1 MASKTCLNLSFWKSL
16 ALLVAALVACQGGV
30 YLVLRLF
37 GIAEQAF
44 SKVIVNTPFLL
55 TCIGCIRLFG
65 LSAEDVGL
73 KIIRQRRALHVGLCL
88 AMFTMYWL
96 YYLFVVRIS
105 GLRQLTSAT
114 VWGLLNYL
122 VVAFAE
128 EIYFRGLCYH
138 IVEQRYS
145 GRAAVLI
152 SGLLFG
158 LTHFRQGLGM
168 LPKLFTGWLWGSVR
182 YATGMIFLLIL
193 PVHFVYNAVWFLFED
208 NWDRPTP
215 CALLLLLVELLV
227 ALLVVAYSRNRQT
240 PKPNDLGKELS
251 DWCELIPSGVTQHKL
266 FPDPTESEHR
276 LSSFIDHDLV
286 VSLPDQK
293 GILEVEIGQTVT

>member
-1 MASKTCLNLSFWKSL
+1 MMISNTYMSHHFLKRLTLLAAAWVASY
-16 ALLVAALVACQGGV
+16 GGA
-30 YLVLRLF
+30 YLVLKSL
-37 GIAEQAF
+37 GIAEQTF
-44 SKVIVNTPFLL
+44 SKVIINTVFLL
-55 TCIGCIRLFG
+55 TCVGCIRLFG
-65 LSAEDVGL
+65 LSTEDVGL
-73 KIIRQRRALHVGLCL
+73 KIIWQRLALHVGLCL

-152 SGLLFG
+152 GLLFG

-168 LPKLFTGWLWGSVR
+168 LPKFFTGWLWGSIR
-182 YATGMIFLLIL
+182 YATGMIYLLIF
-193 PVHFVYNAVWFLFED
+193 PVHFAYNSAWLLFEG
-208 NWDRPTP
+208 NWDNPS
-215 CALLLLLVELLV
+215 AFILLFPLVEILV
-227 ALLVVAYSRNRQT
+227 ALLIVACSKYARRPGLMFLKT
-240 PKPNDLGKELS
+240 IK
-251 DWCELIPSGVTQHKL
+251 
-266 FPDPTESEHR
+266 
-276 LSSFIDHDLV
+276 
-286 VSLPDQK
+286 
-293 GILEVEIGQTVT
+293 

>member
-1 MASKTCLNLSFWKSL
+1 MNHHFLKRLTLLAAAWVASY
-16 ALLVAALVACQGGV
+16 GGA
-30 YLVLRLF
+30 YLVLKSL
-37 GIAEQAF
+37 GVAEQAF
-44 SKVIVNTPFLL
+44 SKVIINTVLLL
-55 TCIGCIRLFG
+55 TCVGCIRLFG

-73 KIIRQRRALHVGLCL
+73 KIIRQQLALHVGLCL
-88 AMFTMYWL
+88 TMFTMYWL

-158 LTHFRQGLGM
+158 LVHFRQGFGM
-168 LPKLFTGWLWGSVR
+168 LPKFFTGWLWGSVR
-182 YATGMIFLLIL
+182 YATGMIFLLIFPL
-193 PVHFVYNAVWFLFED
+193 HFMYNAVWLLFQG
-208 NWDRPTP
+208 NWDNPPTLAYLFP
-215 CALLLLLVELLV
+215 LVELLLAILIV
-227 ALLVVAYSRNRQT
+227 ACTKIARR
-240 PKPNDLGKELS
+240 
-251 DWCELIPSGVTQHKL
+251 SG
-266 FPDPTESEHR
+266 
-276 LSSFIDHDLV
+276 
-286 VSLPDQK
+286 
-293 GILEVEIGQTVT
+293 

>member
-1 MASKTCLNLSFWKSL
+1 MMASKTCLNHSFWKSL

-44 SKVIVNTPFLL
+44 SKVIVNTAFLL

-138 IVEQRYS
+138 IVERRCP
-145 GRAAVLI
+145 GRAATLI

-158 LTHFRQGLGM
+158 LVHFRQGLGM
-168 LPKLFTGWLWGSVR
+168 LPRFFTGWLWGSIR
-182 YATGMIFLLIL
+182 YATGMIFLLIF
-193 PVHFVYNAVWFLFED
+193 PVHFTFNTVWLLFQG
-208 NWDRPTP
+208 NWDNPPTL
-215 CALLLLLVELLV
+215 AYLLPMAELLMTLIIV
-227 ALLVVAYSRNRQT
+227 ACSRRAQRPGLIS
-240 PKPNDLGKELS
+240 PKT
-251 DWCELIPSGVTQHKL
+251 I
-266 FPDPTESEHR
+266 R
-276 LSSFIDHDLV
+276 
-286 VSLPDQK
+286 
-293 GILEVEIGQTVT
+293 

>member
-1 MASKTCLNLSFWKSL
+1 MMISNTYMNHHFLKRLTLLAAAWVASY
-16 ALLVAALVACQGGV
+16 GGA
-30 YLVLRLF
+30 YLVLKSL

-44 SKVIVNTPFLL
+44 SKVIINTVFLL
-55 TCIGCIRLFG
+55 TCVGCIRLFG

-73 KIIRQRRALHVGLCL
+73 KIIRQRLALHVGLCL
-88 AMFTMYWL
+88 AIFTMYWL

-105 GLRQLTSAT
+105 GLRPFTSAT

-168 LPKLFTGWLWGSVR
+168 LPKFFTGWLWGSIR
-182 YATGMIFLLIL
+182 YAAGMIFLLIF
-193 PVHFVYNAVWFLFED
+193 PIHFTFNAVWLLFQG
-208 NWDRPTP
+208 NWNSPTTL
-215 CALLLLLVELLV
+215 ALLLPLVELLV
-227 ALLVVAYSRNRQT
+227 AILIVARTKIARR
-240 PKPNDLGKELS
+240 
-251 DWCELIPSGVTQHKL
+251 SG
-266 FPDPTESEHR
+266 
-276 LSSFIDHDLV
+276 
-286 VSLPDQK
+286 
-293 GILEVEIGQTVT
+293 

>member
-1 MASKTCLNLSFWKSL
+1 MTSKTYTNHRFLKRLTLPAAAW
-16 ALLVAALVACQGGV
+16 VASYGGT
-30 YLVLRLF
+30 YLVLKSL

-44 SKVIVNTPFLL
+44 SKVIINTVHLL
-55 TCIGCIRLFG
+55 TCVGCIRLFG
-65 LSAEDVGL
+65 LSAKDVGL
-73 KIIRQRRALHVGLCL
+73 KIIRQRLALHVGLCL
-88 AMFTMYWL
+88 ATFTMYWL

-158 LTHFRQGLGM
+158 LVHFRQGLGM
-168 LPKLFTGWLWGSVR
+168 LPKFFTGWLWGSVR
-182 YATGMIFLLIL
+182 YATGMIFLLIFPL
-193 PVHFVYNAVWFLFED
+193 HFMYNAVWLLFQG
-208 NWDRPTP
+208 NWNNPSAFT
-215 CALLLLLVELLV
+215 LLFPLVEILV
-227 ALLVVAYSRNRQT
+227 ALVIVACSRRARRPGLMFSKT
-240 PKPNDLGKELS
+240 IK
-251 DWCELIPSGVTQHKL
+251 
-266 FPDPTESEHR
+266 
-276 LSSFIDHDLV
+276 
-286 VSLPDQK
+286 
-293 GILEVEIGQTVT
+293 

>member
-1 MASKTCLNLSFWKSL
+1 MISNTYMNHHFLKRLTLLAAAWVASY
-16 ALLVAALVACQGGV
+16 GGA
-30 YLVLRLF
+30 YLVLKSL
-37 GIAEQAF
+37 GVAEQAF
-44 SKVIVNTPFLL
+44 SKVIINTVLLL
-55 TCIGCIRLFG
+55 TCVGCIRLFG

-73 KIIRQRRALHVGLCL
+73 KIIRQQLALHVGLCL
-88 AMFTMYWL
+88 TMFTMYWL

-158 LTHFRQGLGM
+158 LVHFRQGFGM
-168 LPKLFTGWLWGSVR
+168 LPKFFTGWLWGSVR
-182 YATGMIFLLIL
+182 YATGMIFLLIFPL
-193 PVHFVYNAVWFLFED
+193 HFMYNAVWLLFQG
-208 NWDRPTP
+208 NWDNPPTLAYLFP
-215 CALLLLLVELLV
+215 LVELLLAILIV
-227 ALLVVAYSRNRQT
+227 ACTKIARR
-240 PKPNDLGKELS
+240 
-251 DWCELIPSGVTQHKL
+251 SG
-266 FPDPTESEHR
+266 
-276 LSSFIDHDLV
+276 
-286 VSLPDQK
+286 
-293 GILEVEIGQTVT
+293 